1 MFRRTFLILLLLV
14 GAAAP
19 AEAEETR
26 SERSAALLL
35 KTTVTLRVAPKSSE
49 EEEQNA
55 PRGVT
60 VCSGT
65 SLGEGLVLTFLPPNP
80 AEEGARGSTYR
91 VTLPGGEQAAARPL
105 VVDQYSGLVL
115 LKIGD
120 EGLPGLKLA
129 DELPRIGGVVLA
141 ASASGI
147 EKPLVSKGILSGVD
161 RAISGAS
168 LPPVIQCD
176 ISTTEASTGAGVI
189 DAQGRLLGI
198 IAATEAPGQRFGW
211 TYAIPY
217 RHIRRVLDAR
227 MEGRLV
233 VLARRRPSI
242 GLQLGPGPEEGTVQV
257 ERVIAGGPADRAG
270 VRAGDYV
277 FAAEGRKVRSAYQ
290 VVALILK
297 RQPGD
302 RFSLSVGNAEKRR
315 EIEVTLGGG
324 AAVVR
329 PRPGAALA
337 EKPKVRVGPQ
347 VHLRLAAPNRLELR
361 GRSTV
366 AELAAPGDKPPR
378 AVPSEIE
385 LLKAQLD
392 AYQRVIQALQEQ
404 RLQSEKQAEELRK
417 LLEELRAEIREP
429 KRPR

>member
-1 MFRRTFLILLLLV
+1 
-14 GAAAP
+14 
-19 AEAEETR
+19 
-26 SERSAALLL
+26 
-35 KTTVTLRVAPKSSE
+35 
-49 EEEQNA
+49 
-55 PRGVT
+55 
-60 VCSGT
+60 
-65 SLGEGLVLTFLPPNP
+65 
-80 AEEGARGSTYR
+80 
-91 VTLPGGEQAAARPL
+91 

-115 LKIGD
+115 LKIGQD
-120 EGLPGLKLA
+120 DLPGLELA

-147 EKPLVSKGILSGVD
+147 EKPLVSKGVLSGVD
-161 RAISGAS
+161 RAISGAN

-189 DAQGRLLGI
+189 DAQGRLLGV

-227 MEGRLV
+227 VEGRLV

-242 GLQLGPGPEEGTVQV
+242 GLQLGPGPEEGTVRV
-257 ERVIAGGPADRAG
+257 ERVIDGGPADRAG

-302 RFSLSVGNAEKRR
+302 RFSLSVGRGENRR
-315 EIEVTLGGG
+315 EMEVTLGGG
-324 AAVVR
+324 AGVVR
-329 PRPGAALA
+329 PQPDAALA
-337 EKPKVRVGPQ
+337 EKPTVRVGPQ
-347 VHLRLAAPNRLELR
+347 VNLRLAAPNRLELR
-361 GRSTV
+361 GRATV
-366 AELAAPGDKPPR
+366 AELAAPGDAPTRCPGNE
-378 AVPSEIE
+378 VE

-392 AYQRVIQALQEQ
+392 AYQRVIRALQEE
-404 RLQSEKQAEELRK
+404 RLRSEKQANELRK
-417 LLEELRAEIREP
+417 LLEELRTEIRRL
-429 KRPR
+429 KQPRQGGPSK